1 MEWLGHLFE
10 KYPEMA
16 VYLAIGLGYLIG
28 GLKFRGAGLG
38 AVTGSLLAGILVG
51 NFFHVPV
58 SDAQTMTAG
67 LAAVQEKADSTVAVL
82 GYSGTVAF
90 GHILLTTC
98 GTLIIALL
106 S

>member
-1 MEWLGHLFE
+1 MPRIWPQALCLGGCMEWLGHLFE

-28 GLKFRGAGLG
+28 GLKFRGA
-38 AVTGSLLAGILVG
+38 
-51 NFFHVPV
+51 
-58 SDAQTMTAG
+58 
-67 LAAVQEKADSTVAVL
+67 
-82 GYSGTVAF
+82 VAF